1 MREDIARTIG
11 LFICVMIC
19 MAAFSG
25 CQYKVAFDQE
35 QAVEIDTSL
44 LGIWKYAPKDND
56 EEEVTML
63 IYEGNDREYTIAYIE
78 DKDAMVFRGYLVDV
92 EGVKILNMQWL
103 NRPKNDE
110 PEYIFYRY
118 TIKDSKLY
126 AQPMNTDVIDTEIE
140 SQEDFIRL
148 VIENIKNPL
157 LFNAAESEQEHFV
170 RIKSFEDI

>member
-1 MREDIARTIG
+1 MRAMGIS
-11 LFICVMIC
+11 ICVAIC
-19 MAAFSG
+19 LAAFSG

-35 QAVEIDTSL
+35 QAVEIDASL
-44 LGIWKYAPKDND
+44 LGIWKYVPKDD
-56 EEEVTML
+56 DGDEVTML
-63 IYEGNDREYTIAYIE
+63 IYEGNDREYTIAYLE

-92 EGVKILNMQWL
+92 KGVKILNMQWL

-126 AQPMNTDVIDTEIE
+126 VQPMNTDVIATEID
-140 SQEDFIRL
+140 SQEDFIKR
-148 VIENIKNPL
+148 VIENIKNQL
-157 LFNAAESEQEHFV
+157 LFNAPENEHEHFV